1 VADRSKCAA
10 SALVKWVFLILKSSL
25 PLAASR
31 LRGLCNLINIIMW
44 SSWKTPANI
53 AHWTDEG
60 IEFSDGDNQ
69 LDSVSNIETI
79 LPLYGISVDYN
90 EDVNTYGAKGLIFTG
105 FGFDSAS
112 TGISHVEI
120 EIKADRLSRIVD
132 DRVQLWNSVL
142 IGDDVSDDSTENI
155 KVYYGAVGAYW
166 GVENIDPGAVE
177 FGVLLDFAPRSDMPS
192 SNRLV
197 FRSVKM
203 RVNYL

>member
-1 VADRSKCAA
+1 
-10 SALVKWVFLILKSSL
+10 
-25 PLAASR
+25 
-31 LRGLCNLINIIMW
+31 MW

-155 KVYYGAVGAYW
+155 KVYSGAVGAYW